1 MPSSSNAMGG
11 NKCSQEFAHF
21 SQEIEYFM
29 ESAGVRY
36 LRSRSISDT
45 KTTSA

>member
-1 MPSSSNAMGG
+1 
-11 NKCSQEFAHF
+11 
-21 SQEIEYFM
+21 M

-36 LRSRSISDT
+36 LLYERVVNVSEIERVRAQQTIEIFDT